1 MDKDEW
7 NSAAYKA
14 FCRWAL
20 RQCKPFT
27 MEEARAK
34 IRVEDPADLRWWGA
48 VVKGAHSA
56 GVIRPVSFRSARSS
70 HGSLK
75 PTWIGIKS

>member
-7 NSAAYKA
+7 TSTAYKA

-20 RQCKPFT
+20 RQPKPFT
-27 MEEARAK
+27 IEGARAK
-34 IRVEDPADLRWWGA
+34 ITVPDPADLRWWGP
-48 VVKGAHSA
+48 VIKGAHSA